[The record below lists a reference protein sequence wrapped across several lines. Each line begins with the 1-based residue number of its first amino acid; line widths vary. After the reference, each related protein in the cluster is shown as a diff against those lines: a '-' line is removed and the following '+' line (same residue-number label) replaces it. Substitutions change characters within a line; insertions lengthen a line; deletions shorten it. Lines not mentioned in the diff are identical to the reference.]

1 LKKNGISVLELQ
13 KIRLVKM
20 PEMVTVEFNGE
31 ILERERYVETII
43 HEGDSI
49 EFIYYFGGGNYKH

>member
-1 LKKNGISVLELQ
+1 
-13 KIRLVKM
+13 M